1 MKDIL
6 EMNDVSDVRIQ
17 DVLNAAV
24 EEIQDNS
31 DEYEVY
37 YYPETGQSLAV
48 RKYYIGQRL
57 RVLDSFSQMGVAG
70 VKFEIKNS
78 RGLKLKYT
86 TDAWGYTP
94 YIYLNA
100 DDTFFY
106 QM

>member
-1 MKDIL
+1 M
-6 EMNDVSDVRIQ
+6 
-17 DVLNAAV
+17 
-24 EEIQDNS
+24 EEE
-31 DEYEVY
+31 EYEVY

-57 RVLDSFSQMGVAG
+57 RVIDSFSQVGVAG
-70 VKFEIKNS
+70 VKFEIKNAK
-78 RGLKLKYT
+78 GLKLKYT

-106 QM
+106 QMQKSGYYDGQSYLFGNGVFRLQRRAF